1 MYVRIYREAS
11 QDQMAWN
18 QTMSAGQYVMPTA
31 PSFYANPA
39 VSPQQV
45 VMPPQQVVIIQQQPI
60 TAGLQVYPQNI
71 RDWETG
77 LCACCDDMESCELE
91 QPEIN

>member
-1 MYVRIYREAS
+1 
-11 QDQMAWN
+11 MAWN

-31 PSFYANPA
+31 PSFCAGPA
-39 VSPQQV
+39 MSPQQVVMSPQQV
-45 VMPPQQVVIIQQQPI
+45 VMPPQQVVIIQQQPL

-71 RDWETG
+71 RDWDSG